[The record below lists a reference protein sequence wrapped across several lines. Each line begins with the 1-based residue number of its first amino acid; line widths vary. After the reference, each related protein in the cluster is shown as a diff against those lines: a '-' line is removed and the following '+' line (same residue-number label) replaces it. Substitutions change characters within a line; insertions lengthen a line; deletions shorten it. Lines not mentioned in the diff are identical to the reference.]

1 MVYLRSILY
10 TGCMFLSFLELASIA
25 LLPFLGHTQRWS
37 IAKTWGEINISLCER
52 LCGLKYQIKGLENIP
67 REKCVLFVKHSSVY
81 EIFVLLK
88 HFSPSSW
95 VGKYELMYLPI
106 FRGVFKKF
114 KLIPV
119 KRGRGAKEVMKVKEM
134 GKERLS
140 TGNWIII
147 FPEGTRMEYNKSK
160 KYGLSGSIL
169 AKETGAMVLPISHNS
184 GKYWK
189 RRGLVKKQGV
199 ISFVIGE
206 AFSTNNMSLDDIN
219 KVAREWID
227 QNVVV

>member
-1 MVYLRSILY
+1 M
-10 TGCMFLSFLELASIA
+10 
-25 LLPFLGHTQRWS
+25 
-37 IAKTWGEINISLCER
+37 
-52 LCGLKYQIKGLENIP
+52 
-67 REKCVLFVKHSSVY
+67 
-81 EIFVLLK
+81 
-88 HFSPSSW
+88 
-95 VGKYELMYLPI
+95 
-106 FRGVFKKF
+106 
-114 KLIPV
+114 

-189 RRGLVKKQGV
+189 RRGWLKYRGV
-199 ISFVIGE
+199 ISFVIGKPYQTSDME
-206 AFSTNNMSLDDIN
+206 AEEIN
-219 KVAREWID
+219 ELARKWID
-227 QNVVV
+227 NHVID

>member
-1 MVYLRSILY
+1 M
-10 TGCMFLSFLELASIA
+10 CFLVLASIA
-25 LLPFLGHTQRWS
+25 LLPFLGHKQRWS
-37 IAKTWGEINISLCER
+37 IAKTWGEINIYLCEK

-189 RRGLVKKQGV
+189 RRGWLKYRGV
-199 ISFVIGE
+199 ISFVIGKPYQTSDME
-206 AFSTNNMSLDDIN
+206 VEEIN
-219 KVAREWID
+219 EIARKWID
-227 QNVVV
+227 NHVID

>member
-1 MVYLRSILY
+1 
-10 TGCMFLSFLELASIA
+10 MFISFLILAPLA
-25 LLPFLGHTQRWS
+25 LLPFVGHKKRWS
-37 IAKTWGEINISLCER
+37 IAKAWAEVNIFLSR
-52 LCGLKYQIKGLENIP
+52 SICGLTYEIIGLENVPKNRCII
-67 REKCVLFVKHSSVY
+67 FVKHSSVY
-81 EIFVLLK
+81 EIFILLK

-119 KRGRGAKEVMKVKEM
+119 KRGKGAEEIMRVREM
-134 GKERLS
+134 GKERLR

-160 KYGLSGSIL
+160 SYGLSGSIL
-169 AKETGAMVLPISHNS
+169 AKETGSMVLPISHNS

-199 ISFVIGE
+199 VSFVIGE
-206 AFSTNNMSLDDIN
+206 AFSTNNMSLNEIN

-227 QNVVV
+227 ESVIG